1 LPTATGVRCDECG
14 RGCQG
19 GIQRA
24 NKPNVEGSTEGVIHY
39 YRLQF
44 STNLEPILYLSGTVV
59 QLIHKKYA

>member
-1 LPTATGVRCDECG
+1 MD
-14 RGCQG
+14 GCTLQ
-19 GIQRA
+19 
-24 NKPNVEGSTEGVIHY
+24 NVEGSTEGVIHY